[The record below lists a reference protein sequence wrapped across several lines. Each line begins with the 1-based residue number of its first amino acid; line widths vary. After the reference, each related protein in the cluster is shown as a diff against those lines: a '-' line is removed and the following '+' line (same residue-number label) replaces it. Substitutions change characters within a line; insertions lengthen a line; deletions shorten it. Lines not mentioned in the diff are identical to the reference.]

1 MKVSRG
7 RLVIHAA
14 VLILVLGAASAALAQ
29 DPNLDTSRPIVGAP
43 ASTTDGFRATL
54 SAPTPDGAGFAS
66 QGTWIAASKFTVH
79 TSSSA
84 PTLTYFFG
92 QYYTSAGS
100 SGTVRYFA
108 QIDLEPGSSL
118 SGATCFY
125 QDSSATHDFSFNVQ
139 RFRKNYSTSPPT
151 EDSGTILA
159 SGSSTGTPGAAFT
172 AISVSPAEIIVPAAF
187 PILNLYY
194 LAADVA
200 GDTSFAGC
208 LVFWKRTISPSPGV
222 ATFSD
227 VPLSDYRNKF
237 VEALYSAGITVGC
250 GGSPPNFCPDAPL
263 TRGQMAVF
271 LAAGLGLSWPY

>member
-1 MKVSRG
+1 MNVSRG
-7 RLVIHAA
+7 RLVIQAA
-14 VLILVLGAASAALAQ
+14 VLTLVLGAASAALAQ

-79 TSSSA
+79 TTSSA
-84 PTLTYFFG
+84 PTLTYAG
-92 QYYTSAGS
+92 LQYYTSAGS

-125 QDSSATHDFSFNVQ
+125 QDSSATHDFGFNVQ
-139 RFRKNYSTSPPT
+139 RFTKNYSTSPPT

-159 SGSSTGTPGAAFT
+159 SGSSTGTPGATFT
-172 AISVSPAEIIVPAAF
+172 AVSVSPAEIIVPADF

-208 LVFWKRTISPSPGV
+208 LVFWKRTISPAPLTASF
-222 ATFSD
+222 AD
-227 VPLSDYRNKF
+227 VPTSHPYF
-237 VEALYSAGITVGC
+237 QFIEALKASGITGGC
-250 GGSPPNFCPDAPL
+250 GTGVNYCPGDPV

-271 LAAGLGLSWPY
+271 LARALGLQWN